1 MKLHCF
7 LCASPLFPDDRL
19 RDQELHSQY
28 YKKNREA
35 TPDDVMLS
43 VIQNGCTFPIQEGGC
58 IRNPFVKSIA
68 YNWLLC
74 DANCQGDYWLFLPE
88 DCLVK
93 PEGWREIQRHM
104 RKGKECFGLSK
115 DPKGLVAKQGVFQS
129 ISKEVQVVCDMN
141 FLGKEIGGAVLRQ
154 ALGKRGFHCIS
165 KNWKKISSNPD
176 LWGNELYALMNVP
189 DHPEINRTL
198 NLPIFQDYGF
208 DGWKATKEEL
218 ESTFMKIVSRSLEL
232 QRQQADS
239 VKSLIAHFGPLISEL
254 PYKGPWSEFM
264 ARFKK

>member
-7 LCASPLFPDDRL
+7 LCASPLFPDDL
-19 RDQELHSQY
+19 KRDQELHLCY
-28 YKKNREA
+28 LETNKKS
-35 TPDDVMLS
+35 TPGDVMLS
-43 VIQNGCTFPIQEGGC
+43 VIQNGCTFPVQDVGC
-58 IRNPFVKSIA
+58 IRNPFVKGIA

-74 DANCQGDYWLFLPE
+74 DVNSQGEYWLFLPE
-88 DCLVK
+88 DCYVK
-93 PEGWREIQRHM
+93 PKGWEEIQRHM

-115 DPKGLVAKQGVFQS
+115 DPKGFVAKQGIFQN
-129 ISKEVQVVCDMN
+129 IPKEVQAASDMN
-141 FLGKEIGGAVLRQ
+141 FLGKEIGGALLRHE
-154 ALGKRGFHCIS
+154 LEKRDFHCIT
-165 KNWKKISSNPD
+165 KNWRRFATNPD

-189 DHPEINRTL
+189 DHPEINGTL
-198 NLPIFQDYGF
+198 HLPIFQDYGF

-218 ESTFMKIVSRSLEL
+218 ESTFMKIVSNSLEL

-239 VKSLIAHFGPLISEL
+239 VKSLIANFGPLITKL